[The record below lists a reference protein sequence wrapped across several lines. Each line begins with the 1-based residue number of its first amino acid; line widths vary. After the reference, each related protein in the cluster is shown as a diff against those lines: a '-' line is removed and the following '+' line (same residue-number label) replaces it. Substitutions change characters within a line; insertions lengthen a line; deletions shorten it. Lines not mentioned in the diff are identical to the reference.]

1 MTRVI
6 INAVFDNQQETENIW
21 TQNKI

>member
-21 TQNKI
+21 IQNKI